1 MAQRYSPKV
10 PRSQL
15 RDSVGLPTKAAAWFA
30 AYPDLWFAIFSACW
44 VGLLYRHV
52 IGAGFVYDDVPQ
64 ISKNAALSS
73 WHSVV
78 GYFRSAVPFNSDFR
92 GFGGSFY
99 RPLFWA
105 SLALDRALW
114 GLDATGF
121 HCTNLVLHWANGLLA
136 FLFLKRLRV
145 SVLVAAAVSLL
156 WLGLPIN
163 AEVVAWISGRSIS
176 LAFLFLLTGLFCAE
190 CYLRSNGVVVALIAY
205 AMASLASL
213 LSHEIGILTLPMTWL
228 ALYSSNVARRRWFAL
243 SGVGVAVD
251 GLYQG
256 LRYFAGAHI
265 SAGMASNVPSGVSV
279 FVESGVT
286 FWKYV
291 GWMVLP
297 LRMSVERSTDVPTH
311 SSALALAAALIG
323 ILALLIAVLLLRK
336 KMPEVA
342 FGLAW
347 WGIALSPF
355 CGIVPIYQ
363 GMAERYTYVAAV
375 GLALAVVGFLFH
387 LERRPRL
394 PIACVVILWMGW
406 GARRLNPRVLDWRD
420 EIPLYAS
427 SLKATPRSP
436 ALLYNLGVAYAEAGD
451 ASSALDYYHRAIDLN
466 PHYTSAIINLGNV
479 LAHQGNYSQAAD
491 LYRRAIALDARDP
504 DAWLNLGNVY
514 LQLNLTQ
521 DAKNAYEK
529 ALALRSND
537 VEAMI
542 NLGAARQRSG
552 DFSGAEQAYRR
563 AIAADPR
570 QAPAYCD
577 LGALFLQ
584 LGNPEAAREQ
594 LTKALEQ
601 DAGYALA
608 YFNLG
613 VLYEQTGR
621 RDLAAEVYRKA
632 LEIQPEYQRARA
644 GLDRVQREIRP

>member
-1 MAQRYSPKV
+1 MAQRRSSKV
-10 PRSQL
+10 PRSRL
-15 RDSVGLPTKAAAWFA
+15 RDSLRLLTKAAAWFA
-30 AYPDLWFAIFSACW
+30 AHPDLWFAILSACW

-52 IGAGFVYDDVPQ
+52 IGAAFVYDDVPQ

-78 GYFRSAVPFNSDFR
+78 GYFRSAVPFNREFR

-99 RPLFWA
+99 RPLFWT

-136 FLFLKRLRV
+136 FLLLKRLRV
-145 SVLVAAAVSLL
+145 SVLVAAAVPLL

-176 LAFLFLLTGLFCAE
+176 LAFLFLLTGLLCAE
-190 CYLRSNGVVVALIAY
+190 CYLRSNRAVPLIGY

-228 ALYSSNVARRRWFAL
+228 ALYWANAARRRWFAL
-243 SGVGVAVD
+243 SGVAVATD
-251 GLYQG
+251 ALYLG

-265 SAGMASNVPSGVSV
+265 SSGVGSSVSSGVSV
-279 FVESGVT
+279 FVESAVT

-323 ILALLIAVLLLRK
+323 ILALLVAVLLLRK

-347 WGIALSPF
+347 LAIALAPF

-363 GMAERYTYVAAV
+363 GMAERYTYVAAL
-375 GLALAVVGFLFH
+375 GLVLAVVGFLFQ
-387 LERRPRL
+387 LERWPRL
-394 PIACVVILWMGW
+394 LMVSVVILWVGW
-406 GARRLNPRVLDWRD
+406 GARRLNARVLDWRE

-427 SLKATPRSP
+427 SLEATPRSS
-436 ALLYNLGVAYAEAGD
+436 ALLYNLGVAFADAGD
-451 ASSALDYYHRAIDLN
+451 ASAAADYYQRAIDLN
-466 PHYTSAIINLGNV
+466 PHYTSAIINMGNV
-479 LAHQGNYSQAAD
+479 FEHQENYSQAAD
-491 LYRRAIALDARDP
+491 LYRRAIGLDARDP

-514 LQLNLTQ
+514 LQLNLTE

-563 AIAADPR
+563 AIAADPH

-584 LGNPEAAREQ
+584 LGNAQAAREQ

-601 DAGYALA
+601 DAGYAPA

-613 VLYEQTGR
+613 VVYEQTGR
-621 RDLAAEVYRKA
+621 RDLAAEMYRKT
-632 LEIQPEYQRARA
+632 LEIQPDYQRARA
-644 GLDRVQREIRP
+644 GLDRMQREIRP

>member
-1 MAQRYSPKV
+1 MAQRRSSKV
-10 PRSQL
+10 PRYRL
-15 RDSVGLPTKAAAWFA
+15 RDSVGPLTKAAAWFA
-30 AYPDLWFAIFSACW
+30 AHPDLWFAILSACW

-78 GYFRSAVPFNSDFR
+78 GYFQSAVPFNSDFR

-136 FLFLKRLRV
+136 FLLFKRLRV
-145 SVLVAAAVSLL
+145 SVLLAAAVSLL

-163 AEVVAWISGRSIS
+163 AEVVAWISGRCIS
-176 LAFLFLLTGLFCAE
+176 LALLFLLTGLFCAE
-190 CYLRSNGVVVALIAY
+190 LYLRSNRAVALIGY
-205 AMASLASL
+205 AVASLASL

-228 ALYSSNVARRRWFAL
+228 ALYSTNAAQRRWFAL
-243 SGVGVAVD
+243 SGAGVAVD
-251 GLYQG
+251 ALYLG

-265 SAGMASNVPSGVSV
+265 SSGGVSSISSGVCAL
-279 FVESGVT
+279 VEAGVT

-291 GWMVLP
+291 GWIVLP

-311 SSALALAAALIG
+311 SSALAWAAALIG

-336 KMPEVA
+336 KKPEVA

-347 WGIALSPF
+347 LGIGLAPF

-363 GMAERYTYVAAV
+363 GMAERYTYVAAL
-375 GLALAVVGFLFH
+375 GLVLAVVVFLFH

-394 PIACVVILWMGW
+394 LMVCVVIAWAGW
-406 GARRLNPRVLDWRD
+406 GARRLNARVLDWRE

-427 SLKATPRSP
+427 SLEATPRSP

-451 ASSALDYYHRAIDLN
+451 ASAAVDYYQRAIDLN

-479 LAHQGNYSQAAD
+479 LAHQGNYSQAAN

-504 DAWLNLGNVY
+504 DAWLNLGNLY
-514 LQLNLTQ
+514 LQLNLTE

-552 DFSGAEQAYRR
+552 DFSGSEQAYRR
-563 AIAADPR
+563 AIAMDPH

-584 LGNPEAAREQ
+584 LGNPEAAGEQ
-594 LTKALEQ
+594 LTKAIEQ
-601 DAGYALA
+601 DAGYAPA

-613 VLYEQTGR
+613 AVYEQTGR

-632 LEIQPEYQRARA
+632 LEIQPDYQRARA
-644 GLDRVQREIRP
+644 GLDRMQSEVRP

>member
-1 MAQRYSPKV
+1 MAQRRSSKV
-10 PRSQL
+10 SRSRL
-15 RDSVGLPTKAAAWFA
+15 RDSVGLLTKAAAWFA
-30 AYPDLWFAIFSACW
+30 AHPDLWFAIFSACW

-52 IGAGFVYDDVPQ
+52 IAAAFVYDDVPQ
-64 ISKNAALSS
+64 ISKNAGLSS
-73 WHSVV
+73 WRSVV

-92 GFGGSFY
+92 GFGGFFY

-114 GLDATGF
+114 GLDAAGF

-136 FLFLKRLRV
+136 FLLLKRLSV
-145 SVLVAAAVSLL
+145 SVLVAAAVLLL

-176 LAFLFLLTGLFCAE
+176 LAFLFLLTGLLCAE
-190 CYLRSNGVVVALIAY
+190 CYLRSNGAVALMGY
-205 AMASLASL
+205 AIASLESL
-213 LSHEIGILTLPMTWL
+213 LSHEIGILTLPLTWV
-228 ALYSSNVARRRWFAL
+228 ALYSANTARRRWLAL
-243 SGVGVAVD
+243 SGVGVVVD
-251 GLYQG
+251 ALYLG

-265 SAGMASNVPSGVSV
+265 SSGVASSVSSGVSV
-279 FVESGVT
+279 FVEAGVT

-311 SSALALAAALIG
+311 SSALTLAAASIG

-347 WGIALSPF
+347 LGIALAPF

-363 GMAERYTYVAAV
+363 GMAERYAYLAV
-375 GLALAVVGFLFH
+375 LGLVLAVVGFLFH
-387 LERRPRL
+387 LGRWPRL
-394 PIACVVILWMGW
+394 LMVCVVILWVGW
-406 GARRLNPRVLDWRD
+406 GARRLNARVLDWRQ

-427 SLKATPRSP
+427 SLQATPRSS
-436 ALLYNLGVAYAEAGD
+436 ALLYNLGVAFAEAGN
-451 ASSALDYYHRAIDLN
+451 AAAAADYYQRAIDLN

-479 LAHQGNYSQAAD
+479 FEHQGNYSQAAD

-504 DAWLNLGNVY
+504 DAWVNLGNVY
-514 LQLNLTQ
+514 LQLNLTEV
-521 DAKNAYEK
+521 AKNAYEK

-563 AIAADPR
+563 AIAADPH

-584 LGNPEAAREQ
+584 LGNAEAAREQ
-594 LTKALEQ
+594 LSKALEQ
-601 DAGYALA
+601 DAGYAPA

-613 VLYEQTGR
+613 VVYEQTGR
-621 RDLAAEVYRKA
+621 RELAAEMYRKA
-632 LEIQPEYQRARA
+632 LEIQPDYQRARA
-644 GLDRVQREIRP
+644 GLDRMQREIRP

>member
-1 MAQRYSPKV
+1 MAQRRSSKV
-10 PRSQL
+10 SRSRL
-15 RDSVGLPTKAAAWFA
+15 RDSVGLLTEAAAWFA
-30 AYPDLWFAIFSACW
+30 AHPDLWFAIFSACW

-52 IGAGFVYDDVPQ
+52 IAAAFVYDDVPQ

-73 WHSVV
+73 WRSVV

-114 GLDATGF
+114 GLDAAGF

-136 FLFLKRLRV
+136 FLLLKRLNV
-145 SVLVAAAVSLL
+145 SVLVAAAVLLL

-163 AEVVAWISGRSIS
+163 AEVVAWISGRSIA
-176 LAFLFLLTGLFCAE
+176 LAFLFLLTGLLCAE
-190 CYLRSNGVVVALIAY
+190 CYLRSNGAVALIGY
-205 AMASLASL
+205 AIASLESL
-213 LSHEIGILTLPMTWL
+213 LSHEIGILTLPMTWV
-228 ALYSSNVARRRWFAL
+228 ALYSANTARRRWLAL
-243 SGVGVAVD
+243 SGVGVVVD
-251 GLYQG
+251 ALYLG

-265 SAGMASNVPSGVSV
+265 SSGVASSVSSGVSV
-279 FVESGVT
+279 FVEAGVT

-311 SSALALAAALIG
+311 SSALTLAAALIG
-323 ILALLIAVLLLRK
+323 ILALLIAVLLLRN

-342 FGLAW
+342 FGLSW
-347 WGIALSPF
+347 LGIALAPF

-363 GMAERYTYVAAV
+363 GMAERYAYLAV
-375 GLALAVVGFLFH
+375 LGLVLAVVGFLFH
-387 LERRPRL
+387 LGRWPRL
-394 PIACVVILWMGW
+394 LMVCGVILWVGW
-406 GARRLNPRVLDWRD
+406 GARRLNARVLDWRQ

-427 SLKATPRSP
+427 SLQATPRSS
-436 ALLYNLGVAYAEAGD
+436 ALLYNLGVAFAEAGN
-451 ASSALDYYHRAIDLN
+451 ATAAADYYQRAIDLN

-479 LAHQGNYSQAAD
+479 FEHQGNYSQAAD

-504 DAWLNLGNVY
+504 DAWVNLGNVY
-514 LQLNLTQ
+514 LQLNLTEV
-521 DAKNAYEK
+521 AKNAYEK

-563 AIAADPR
+563 AIAADPH

-577 LGALFLQ
+577 LGVLFLQ
-584 LGNPEAAREQ
+584 LGNAEAAREQ

-601 DAGYALA
+601 DAGYAPA

-613 VLYEQTGR
+613 VVYEQTGR
-621 RDLAAEVYRKA
+621 RELAAEVYRKA
-632 LEIQPEYQRARA
+632 LEIQPDYQRARA
-644 GLDRVQREIRP
+644 ALDRMQSEIRP